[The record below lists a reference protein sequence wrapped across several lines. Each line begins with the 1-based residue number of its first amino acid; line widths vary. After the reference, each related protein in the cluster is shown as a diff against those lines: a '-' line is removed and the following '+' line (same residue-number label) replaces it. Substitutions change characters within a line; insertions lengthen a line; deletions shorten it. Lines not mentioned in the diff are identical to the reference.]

1 MGANERQV
9 AGSHYASDLQHWD
22 VCEDH
27 GIGYLES
34 AATKYVTRAYKKN
47 GAEDVEKAIH
57 YTEKLLEKFKAGT
70 RGPRGQVPY
79 DVHAEFCEK
88 NGMDTLQFDCLWEL
102 WSWDSEQDLTHALAC
117 LQELQ
122 EKVLA
127 SPPTQT
133 LEETTKKVLGALG
146 NASMQDGL
154 TVLTN
159 VMGHIVVHQ
168 SKGIPSQMK
177 KISADLLEA
186 VRISAIQKINADD
199 ERRRRG

>member
-47 GAEDVEKAIH
+47 GVEDVEKAIH
-57 YTEKLLEKFKAGT
+57 YTEKLLEKHRAGL
-70 RGPRGQVPY
+70 RQPRGDVPSAM
-79 DVHAEFCEK
+79 VFEFCEA
-88 NGMDTLQFDCLWEL
+88 NRMDALQAKCLEML
-102 WSWDSEQDLTHALAC
+102 WGWTDADDLEGAIEYLR
-117 LQELQ
+117 ELQ

-168 SKGIPSQMK
+168 SNGIPSKMK
-177 KISADLLEA
+177 QISADLLEA
-186 VRISAIQKINADD
+186 VRISAIQKINTDAGI
-199 ERRRRG
+199 R